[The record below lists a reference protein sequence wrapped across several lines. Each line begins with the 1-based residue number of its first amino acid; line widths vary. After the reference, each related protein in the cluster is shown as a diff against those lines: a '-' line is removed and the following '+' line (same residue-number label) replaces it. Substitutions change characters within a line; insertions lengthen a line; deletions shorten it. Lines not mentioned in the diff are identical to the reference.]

1 MPRSA
6 VKSTI
11 GIPFTELSTINSTNI
26 YAMDKLQANLAAHG
40 AAFFA
45 WEQTE
50 GRGQM
55 GKQWL
60 TKKGE
65 NCILSVIL
73 DTSFL
78 MIGHQFRVSVAVAL
92 ACYDCLSAYIAED
105 LNIKWPNDIYWCDRK
120 TGGILIENNLSGVNW
135 PWSIAGVGL
144 NINQT
149 EFPEMLHKA
158 VSLKQITG
166 KYHDPLKIAKEFCI
180 CLDSRYKSLKNGDFA
195 ALLNEFNNKLYN
207 RGKLVTIKKNNILS
221 TYLIKGVTENGELVA
236 ESGIEHHFLYGSVEW
251 IG

>member
-50 GRGQM
+50 GKGQM
-55 GKQWL
+55 GKLWL
-60 TKKGE
+60 AKKGE
-65 NCILSVIL
+65 NSLLSVIL

-78 MIGHQFRVSVAVAL
+78 LISQQFRVSVIVAL
-92 ACYDCLSAYIAED
+92 ACYDCLSPYISDD
-105 LNIKWPNDIYWCDRK
+105 LTIKWPNDIYWRDRK
-120 TGGILIENNLSGVNW
+120 TGGILIENNLSGVKW
-135 PWSIAGVGL
+135 QWSIAGVGL

-149 EFPEMLHKA
+149 VFPEMLIKA

-166 KYHDPLKIAKEFCI
+166 KNHDPLLIANEFCA
-180 CLDSRYKSLKNGDFA
+180 CLNRRYESLKNEGFTN
-195 ALLNEFNNKLYN
+195 LLNDFNNKLYKK
-207 RGKLVTIKKNNILS
+207 GELVKLKKNNIVS
-221 TYLIKGVTENGELVA
+221 AYVIKNVTENGELIA
-236 ESGIEHHFLYGSVEW
+236 EAGIEHHFLHGSVGW